1 MTSNTPR
8 PTRSEQRE
16 AARAKAKAMR
26 EQQKKGDRRNR
37 ILIQL
42 GIATSVLVV
51 TGAVVFAVYSASTQ
65 SQATPVN
72 ATFNNG
78 VKVGSELKLYTPS
91 FAPPEAEQ
99 PPIEIVIYVDY
110 GCPACAAFE
119 IPNSDQIRSLVV
131 SGAATLEMHPVSIT
145 GSPNNYPDRA
155 ANAAY
160 CVADYSPDNFFDFN
174 SSLFEIQP
182 VRPASGGLVP
192 GPDNSDLIALA
203 ELFGSTNIEKVS
215 DCINSNEFGS
225 FVRAA
230 TKFIQAE
237 GVPDMN
243 VEFTGTPSIFVN
255 RQKYL
260 NQGDWTNP
268 AQFAQF
274 IQLVAAGT
282 AQ

>member
-1 MTSNTPR
+1 
-8 PTRSEQRE
+8 
-16 AARAKAKAMR
+16 MR

-42 GIATSVLVV
+42 GIATSVLVA

-65 SQATPVN
+65 SQASPVN

-78 VKVGSELKLYTPS
+78 VKVGSELQLYTP
-91 FAPPEAEQ
+91 AAKPPETEQ

-119 IPNSDQIRSLVV
+119 IPNSEQLRSLVS

-182 VRPASGGLVP
+182 VRPASGALVP
-192 GPDNSDLIALA
+192 GPENSDLIALA
-203 ELFGSTNIEKVS
+203 ELVGSTNIDKVS
-215 DCINSNEFGS
+215 NCINSNQFGS
-225 FVRAA
+225 FVTNA
-230 TKFIQAE
+230 TRSLQSE
-237 GVPDMN
+237 GIPEMN

-274 IQLVAAGT
+274 IQLVAAET

>member
-42 GIATSVLVV
+42 GIATSVLVA

-65 SQATPVN
+65 SQASPVN

-78 VKVGSELKLYTPS
+78 VKVGSELQLYTP
-91 FAPPEAEQ
+91 AAKPPETEQ

-119 IPNSDQIRSLVV
+119 IPNSEQLRSLVS

-174 SSLFEIQP
+174 SSLFDVQP
-182 VRPASGGLVP
+182 VTPARGRTPP
-192 GPDNSDLIALA
+192 GPENSDLIALA
-203 ELFGSTNIEKVS
+203 ELVGSTNMEKVS
-215 DCINSNEFGS
+215 NCIDSDEFGS
-225 FVRAA
+225 FVRSS
-230 TKFIQAE
+230 TKFIQLE
-237 GVPDMN
+237 GIHDMD
-243 VEFTGTPSIFVN
+243 VKFTGTPSIFVN

-274 IQLVAAGT
+274 IQLVAAET

>member
-42 GIATSVLVV
+42 GIATSVLVA

-65 SQATPVN
+65 SQASPVN

-78 VKVGSELKLYTPS
+78 VKVGSELQLYTP
-91 FAPPEAEQ
+91 AAKPPETEQ

-119 IPNSDQIRSLVV
+119 IPNSEQLRSLVS

-182 VRPASGGLVP
+182 VRPASGALVP
-192 GPDNSDLIALA
+192 GPENSDLIALA
-203 ELFGSTNIEKVS
+203 ELVGSTNLEKVS
-215 DCINSNEFGS
+215 NCINSNEFGS
-225 FVRAA
+225 FVTNA
-230 TKFIQAE
+230 TRSLQSAGIPE
-237 GVPDMN
+237 MN

-274 IQLVAAGT
+274 IQLVAAET

>member
-42 GIATSVLVV
+42 GIATSVLVA

-65 SQATPVN
+65 SQASPVN

-78 VKVGSELKLYTPS
+78 VKVGSELQLYTP
-91 FAPPEAEQ
+91 AAKPPETEQ

-119 IPNSDQIRSLVV
+119 IPNSEQLRSLVS

-182 VRPASGGLVP
+182 VRPASGALVP
-192 GPDNSDLIALA
+192 GPENSDLIALA
-203 ELFGSTNIEKVS
+203 ELVGSTNIDKVS
-215 DCINSNEFGS
+215 NCINSNEFGS
-225 FVRAA
+225 FVTNA
-230 TKFIQAE
+230 TRSLQSE
-237 GVPDMN
+237 GIPEMN

-274 IQLVAAGT
+274 IQLVAAET

>member
-1 MTSNTPR
+1 
-8 PTRSEQRE
+8 
-16 AARAKAKAMR
+16 MR

-42 GIATSVLVV
+42 GIATSVLVA

-65 SQATPVN
+65 SQASPVN

-78 VKVGSELKLYTPS
+78 VKVGSELQLYTP
-91 FAPPEAEQ
+91 AAKPPETEQ

-119 IPNSDQIRSLVV
+119 IPNSEQLRSLVS

-182 VRPASGGLVP
+182 VRPASGALVP
-192 GPDNSDLIALA
+192 GPENSDLIALA
-203 ELFGSTNIEKVS
+203 ELVGSTNLEKVS
-215 DCINSNEFGS
+215 NCINSNEFGS
-225 FVRAA
+225 FVTNA
-230 TKFIQAE
+230 TRSLQSAGIPE
-237 GVPDMN
+237 MN

-274 IQLVAAGT
+274 IQLVAAET

>member
-42 GIATSVLVV
+42 GIATSVLVA

-65 SQATPVN
+65 SQAIPVN
-72 ATFNNG
+72 ATFNDG

-91 FAPPEAEQ
+91 STPPEAEQ
-99 PPIEIVIYVDY
+99 PPLEIVIYVDY

-119 IPNSDQIRSLVV
+119 IPNSDQIKTLVS

-174 SSLFEIQP
+174 STLFEIQP
-182 VRPASGGLVP
+182 VRPASGALVP
-192 GPDNSDLIALA
+192 GPENSDLIALA
-203 ELFGSTNIEKVS
+203 ELVGSTNIEKVS
-215 DCINSNEFGS
+215 ECINSNEFGS
-225 FVRAA
+225 FVTNA
-230 TKFIQAE
+230 TRSLQSE
-237 GVPDMN
+237 GIPGMN
-243 VEFTGTPSIFVN
+243 LQFTGTPSIFVN
-255 RQKYL
+255 GQNYP
-260 NQGDWTNP
+260 NSGDWTNP
-268 AQFAQF
+268 ARFAQF
-274 IQLVAAGT
+274 LQLVASEA
-282 AQ
+282 AE